1 MMQAMEKL
9 NILHTEWS
17 DGWGGQERR
26 IVAEMA
32 GMRARGHRIWLATR
46 PSCRI
51 AGEAAAA
58 GIPVVTLPFSGKF
71 HPTTILGLRRLIR
84 REGIDIVN
92 THSGMDS
99 WSGGLAAKWA
109 GVGLVRTRH
118 INNPIKRNRLN
129 FVHYLPDRI
138 VACGEEMRRHLV
150 DGRGFPVAQVVSI
163 PTGIDFARFQPGRP
177 RSDVRAS
184 LGIAD
189 SDWAVLMV
197 GIIRSVKRH
206 EVALEAVARA
216 LPEIPNLRL
225 LLVGDGPRS
234 EAMQQLAEQL
244 GIAGQVRFLGHRDDI
259 PDLLEAADAFLLTSR
274 SEGVPQA
281 VTQALGCGLPV
292 VATRVGGVPE
302 LIIQEHTGLLAEA
315 EDVAGIAAALTRLS
329 QDPALAARLGAAGRV
344 HVLRHFSLDAMLDA
358 TEQLFSDIRR
368 ARNAAR

>member
-1 MMQAMEKL
+1 MRSMEKL

-26 IVAEMA
+26 IVSEMA
-32 GMRARGHRIWLATR
+32 GMQARGHRIWLATR

-51 AGEAAAA
+51 ADEAAAA
-58 GIPVVTLPFSGKF
+58 GIQVVTLPFAGKF
-71 HPTTILGLRRLIR
+71 HPATIMGLRRLIR

-92 THSGMDS
+92 THSGIDS
-99 WSGGLAAKWA
+99 WSGGIAAKLA

-118 INNPIKRNRLN
+118 INNPIHRHWFN
-129 FVHYLPDRI
+129 FVHYLPDRV

-150 DGRGFPVAQVVSI
+150 DGCDFPEAQVVSI

-177 RSDVRAS
+177 RAEMRAS
-184 LGIAD
+184 LGMAD
-189 SDWAVLMV
+189 SDWLVFMV

-225 LLVGDGPRS
+225 ILVGDGPRS
-234 EAMQQLAEQL
+234 EAMRQLAEQL
-244 GIAGQVRFLGHRDDI
+244 GITGQVRFLGHRNDI
-259 PDLLEAADAFLLTSR
+259 LDLLEAADAFLLTSR

-281 VTQALGCGLPV
+281 VTQALGRGLPV

-302 LIIQEHTGLLAEA
+302 LILQERTGLLAAA
-315 EDVAGIAAALTRLS
+315 EDVAGIAAALARLS
-329 QDPALAARLGAAGRV
+329 QDPALAARLGAAGRE
-344 HVLRHFSLDAMLDA
+344 HVQRHFSLDAMLDA
-358 TEQLFSDIRR
+358 TEQLFADISRVR
-368 ARNAAR
+368 KAAR